1 MAFIKWVP
9 YVLVVLLVLVNG
21 SYALYTPPDSYL
33 VACGSSRNVTFQGHT
48 FVPDSQ
54 HSSLLLKT
62 GNSFVASSNSSSA
75 PFPIYQSAR
84 IFTDKASYR
93 FEIQQEGRH
102 WVRLY
107 FFPLPNTGHNLTSA
121 SMTVVTDD
129 FVLLNNVTFRNY
141 NGSYMFKEY
150 AVNVTSDTLTLTF
163 IPSNGSVAFVN
174 GIEVVSMPDELFV
187 DQALALN
194 PPAPFSGLS
203 ELAFETVYRLNMG
216 GPLITAQND
225 TLGRTWENDLNYL
238 HVNNSVFNVSVSP
251 STIKYPA
258 GVTPE
263 TAPNLVY
270 ATAETMGDPNV
281 GNPIFNI
288 TWVFTVDP
296 NFSYFIRVHFCDII
310 SKSLNTL
317 VFNVFINSDIAL
329 GSLDLSSSTNGLA
342 VPYYKD
348 FISNASAGSKT
359 LTVSVGPDKMAD
371 ITNAT
376 MNGLEIMKISN
387 SLKSLDGF
395 SSVDY
400 LLPRSP
406 SEKNKVGIIVGSALG
421 ALAAIALVGFCC
433 CCLVRHKSQSPQQGN
448 SRMPLSLFGNSLTLT
463 KMSTT
468 SQKSGTASCISLTST
483 NLGRFFS
490 FQEIL
495 DGTNKF
501 DEKLLLGV
509 GGFGRVYKGT
519 LEDGTDVA
527 VKRGNPRSEQ
537 GLAEFRT
544 EIEMLSKLRHRHL
557 VSLIGYCDERS
568 EMILVYEYM
577 ANGPLRSHLYG
588 TDLPPLSWKQRLEI
602 CIGAARGL
610 HYLHTGAAQ
619 SIIHRDVK
627 TTNILL
633 DENFV
638 AKVADFGLSKTGPAL
653 DQTHVSTAVKGS
665 FGYLDPE
672 YFRRQQLTEKS
683 DVYSFGVVLMEVLCT
698 RPALNPVLPREQVN
712 IAEWAMSWQKKGMLD
727 QIMDQNLAGKVNL
740 ASLKKF
746 GETAEKC
753 LAEYG
758 VERPSMGDVLWNLEY
773 ALQLQETSSAL
784 TEPEDN
790 STNHIIGIQLT
801 PVNHFDNSVSMIE
814 GRNSCTVDDPEDAAT
829 SAVFSQLNPLAVA
842 VQPQAETS
850 KLATGLDQ
858 NTPPKFDFA
867 TDLFDPDE
875 NGSEAAGASADVI
888 TGQNFS
894 SFGRFEDAYGNY
906 VVLDFGY
913 NFVIIVSAVAEASI
927 AEIEKKDTPNT
938 ASGFCNFS
946 NPRMF
951 VLFCYVNTI
960 LPDPVKWISSD
971 QCGVSICYASTS
983 AGHAGTAIVS
993 SNCCRLAAAKSAGGD
1008 PVYPCGVQQHQQQL
1022 TMLAQKSL
1030 F

>member
-1 MAFIKWVP
+1 MVKMELIKWVP
-9 YVLVVLLVLVNG
+9 YILVVFLVLVNG
-21 SYALYTPPDSYL
+21 LFALYTPPDSYL
-33 VACGSSRNVTFQGHT
+33 IACGSSQNITFQGRT

-54 HSSLLLKT
+54 HSSLVLKT
-62 GNSFVASSNSSSA
+62 GNSFVASSNSSV

-84 IFTDKASYR
+84 VFTEKASYI

-107 FFPLPNTGHNLTSA
+107 FFPLPNSGHNLTSA
-121 SMTVVTDD
+121 SLSVVTDD
-129 FVLLNNVTFRNY
+129 FVLLSNFTFKKY

-150 AVNVTSDTLTLTF
+150 AINVTSDTLTVTF

-174 GIEVVSMPDELFV
+174 AIEVVSIPNELFV
-187 DQALALN
+187 DQALAID
-194 PPAPFSGLS
+194 PPAPFNGLS

-225 TLGRTWENDLNYL
+225 TLGRTWMNDQNYL
-238 HVNNSVFNVSVSP
+238 HVNSSVLNVSVNP
-251 STIKYPA
+251 SSIKYPVA
-258 GVTPE
+258 VRRE

-281 GNPIFNI
+281 NDPNFNI
-288 TWVFTVDP
+288 TWVFPVDP
-296 NFSYFIRVHFCDII
+296 NFSYFIRVHFCDIM

-317 VFNVFINSDIAL
+317 VFNLFINSDIAL
-329 GSLDLSSSTNGLA
+329 GSLDLSSITNDLS

-348 FISNASAGSKT
+348 MVSNVSADSNT
-359 LTVSVGPDKMAD
+359 LTISVGPDTMAE
-371 ITNAT
+371 TRNAT

-387 SLKSLDGF
+387 LLKSLDGL
-395 SSVDY
+395 SSVDN
-400 LLPRSP
+400 LLPSSP
-406 SEKNKVGIIVGSALG
+406 SKKNKIGIIVGSAVG
-421 ALAAIALVGFCC
+421 ALAALVVVGLCF
-433 CCLVRHKSQSPQQGN
+433 CCLVGRKSKTTTQPGHSWL
-448 SRMPLSLFGNSLTLT
+448 PLSLYGNSLTMT

-468 SQKSGTASCISLTST
+468 SQKSGTASCISLASS

-495 DGTNKF
+495 DATNKF

-519 LEDGTDVA
+519 LEDGTNVA

-712 IAEWAMSWQKKGMLD
+712 IAEWAMTWQKKGMLD
-727 QIMDQNLAGKVNL
+727 QIMDQNLVGKVNP

-753 LAEYG
+753 LAEHG
-758 VERPSMGDVLWNLEY
+758 VDRPSMGDVLWNLEY

-784 TEPEDN
+784 MEPEDN
-790 STNHIIGIQLT
+790 STNHITGIQLT
-801 PVNHFDNSVSMIE
+801 PSEHFDHTVSMID
-814 GRNSCTVDDPEDAAT
+814 GGNSCTDDDAVDTAT
-829 SAVFSQLNPLAVA
+829 SAVFSQLV
-842 VQPQAETS
+842 
-850 KLATGLDQ
+850 
-858 NTPPKFDFA
+858 
-867 TDLFDPDE
+867 
-875 NGSEAAGASADVI
+875 
-888 TGQNFS
+888 
-894 SFGRFEDAYGNY
+894 
-906 VVLDFGY
+906 
-913 NFVIIVSAVAEASI
+913 
-927 AEIEKKDTPNT
+927 
-938 ASGFCNFS
+938 
-946 NPRMF
+946 NPR
-951 VLFCYVNTI
+951 
-960 LPDPVKWISSD
+960 
-971 QCGVSICYASTS
+971 G
-983 AGHAGTAIVS
+983 
-993 SNCCRLAAAKSAGGD
+993 R
-1008 PVYPCGVQQHQQQL
+1008 
-1022 TMLAQKSL
+1022 
-1030 F
+1030 